1 MKELIHFKK
10 QRELGDILSDTFKF
24 LRLEYKPLF
33 KALMRNAAIP
43 FIILIA
49 ISAYFT
55 SISADISFLNFETIN
70 ATDIILPI
78 IAILIAVLFYY
89 GVLYGTIL
97 NYIKLYIQNE
107 GVVDQNELKSAVKS
121 QLGGLTGLSFGL
133 FFTILFTFIIL
144 IAPSMAINY
153 IFGGLI
159 LFFLFFAFI
168 YFSTTVSLS
177 FPVKVFKETN
187 IVNSV
192 KDSFRLIKG
201 EWWMTFATILV
212 MGLLVYV
219 ANIVFSVP
227 VIIYSLVKTFTSADQ
242 ISQGDVSGMIDWVY
256 ITLNAISTAIQYILA
271 GIYAIAIA
279 FIYFNLNEKINQTGT
294 FETIDSI
301 GSDL

>member
-1 MKELIHFKK
+1 MKELIYFKK

-49 ISAYFT
+49 ISAYFNTLISDFSELT
-55 SISADISFLNFETIN
+55 SGNF
-70 ATDIILPI
+70 DVSVMLL
-78 IAILIAVLFYY
+78 AILGMFIALLFYY
-89 GVLYGTIL
+89 AILYGTIL
-97 NYIKLYIQNE
+97 NYIKLYIQND
-107 GVVDQNELKSAVKS
+107 GNVNPDVLNTNVRNS
-121 QLGGLTGLSFGL
+121 LGNLTGLSFLSAMLLMAGFVL
-133 FFTILFTFIIL
+133 CILPGVYISVPLSLTFAIL
-144 IAPSMAINY
+144 VFNNKSAVDAI
-153 IFGGLI
+153 
-159 LFFLFFAFI
+159 
-168 YFSTTVSLS
+168 S
-177 FPVKVFKETN
+177 
-187 IVNSV
+187 
-192 KDSFRLIKG
+192 DSFRLIKG

-212 MGLLVYV
+212 MGLLLYV

-242 ISQGDVSGMIDWVY
+242 ISQGDVSSMIDWVY

>member
-49 ISAYFT
+49 ISAYFNTLISDFSELT
-55 SISADISFLNFETIN
+55 SGNF
-70 ATDIILPI
+70 DVSVMLLSILGMF
-78 IAILIAVLFYY
+78 IALLFYY
-89 GVLYGTIL
+89 AILYGTIL
-97 NYIKLYIQNE
+97 NYIKLYIKND
-107 GVVDQNELKSAVKS
+107 GNVNPDVLNTNVRNS
-121 QLGGLTGLSFGL
+121 LGNLTGLSFLSAMLLMAGFVL
-133 FFTILFTFIIL
+133 CILPGVYISVPLSLTFAIL
-144 IAPSMAINY
+144 VFNDKSAVDAI
-153 IFGGLI
+153 
-159 LFFLFFAFI
+159 
-168 YFSTTVSLS
+168 S
-177 FPVKVFKETN
+177 
-187 IVNSV
+187 
-192 KDSFRLIKG
+192 DSFRLVKG

-212 MGLLVYV
+212 MGLLLYV

-242 ISQGDVSGMIDWVY
+242 ISQGDMSSMIDWVY

-271 GIYAIAIA
+271 GVYAIAIA